1 MISNPQQ
8 QEGQEEGGGGAS
20 LSRCS
25 FPMFRRVVSFPPR
38 MYPVCFQS
46 IGLCL
51 TDEEIIMY
59 LYAAGAS
66 LQLLHKLCVFV

>member
-1 MISNPQQ
+1 
-8 QEGQEEGGGGAS
+8 
-20 LSRCS
+20 
-25 FPMFRRVVSFPPR
+25 

-46 IGLCL
+46 VGLCL